1 MKFIIATNNKGKLA
15 EFRRILEPLGIEAV
29 TAAQA
34 GFSPIDPEEGE
45 TSFAENA
52 RIKAAAFC
60 RHTGLPSIADDSG
73 LCVEALGG
81 APGVLSA
88 RYAGEPS
95 DSEKNIDKLLD
106 ELKDVPDEE
115 RTAYFSCNISCI
127 FPNGDEITADGKSWG
142 KIGYERRGEG
152 GFGYDPVFMCP
163 NGRSFSEL
171 SAQEKDEI
179 SHRGKALR
187 EFAEKLEEYLK

>member
-1 MKFIIATNNKGKLA
+1 MKFIIATNNKGKLK
-15 EFRRILEPLGIEAV
+15 EFRRILEPLGIEAL
-29 TAAQA
+29 TAAEA

-52 RIKAAAFC
+52 KIKAQAFC

-73 LCVEALGG
+73 LCVVALGG

-95 DSEKNIDKLLD
+95 DSERNIDKLLS
-106 ELKDVPDEE
+106 ELENVPDEE
-115 RTAYFSCNISCI
+115 RTAYFNCNISCV

-152 GFGYDPVFMCP
+152 GFGYDPIFMCP
-163 NGRSFSEL
+163 DGRSFSEL
-171 SAQEKDEI
+171 SAEEKDVI

-187 EFAEKLEEYLK
+187 EFAQKLEEYLK